1 MRMSGRFWIYGAA
14 LIVVACSVALWSNS
28 VLRGTAFRDAPYVL
42 KWPTVDGRVTSIIIE
57 EDPRMKVRRFN
68 ARMEYAYQVKN
79 ERFFGEAR
87 LAHIGKTPDEVVS
100 SLRTFIKDADSLKW
114 SERSTPSGRVLSA
127 SPRKTVTVRYNPD
140 DPALSVIKWEGPGA
154 GESFTPVF
162 LVFLAVPA
170 VIGLSVL
177 VYWRLK
183 APRPLAKRF
192 AKGPFLYGKNRLSW
206 KEDAEGLMNDGRHK
220 DALLCFER
228 SLDLSPK
235 EEEGSLAYCESLL
248 GKGRCLYELKRFEEA
263 YTALKEAIE
272 KIKERG
278 DEELLNE
285 ALSCLELAE
294 EGLKSPKEA

>member
-14 LIVVACSVALWSNS
+14 LIVITCSVALWSDS

-42 KWPTVDGRVTSIIIE
+42 KWPTADGRVTSIVIE
-57 EDPRMKVRRFN
+57 EDPRMKARRFN
-68 ARMEYAYQVKN
+68 ARMEYAYQVKD
-79 ERFFGEAR
+79 ERFFGEAP
-87 LAHIGKTPDEVVS
+87 LSHIGKTPEEVMAN
-100 SLRTFIKDADSLKW
+100 LRAFIEDADSLKW
-114 SERSTPSGRVLSA
+114 SERSTPSGRVLYA

-154 GESFTPVF
+154 GESFTAVF
-162 LVFLAVPA
+162 LAFLAVPA

-206 KEDAEGLMNDGRHK
+206 KEDAEELLDEGRHK

-248 GKGRCLYELKRFEEA
+248 GKGRCLYELKRLEEA
-263 YTALKEAIE
+263 RAALKEAAE
-272 KIKERG
+272 KLKKIK
-278 DEELLNE
+278 DEELLSE

-294 EGLKSPKEA
+294 QGLKSPKEA